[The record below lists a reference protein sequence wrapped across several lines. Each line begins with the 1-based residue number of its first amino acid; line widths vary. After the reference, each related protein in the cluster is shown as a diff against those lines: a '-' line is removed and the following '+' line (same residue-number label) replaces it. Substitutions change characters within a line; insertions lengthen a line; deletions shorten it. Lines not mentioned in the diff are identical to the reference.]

1 MLLDVCLDRIFV
13 FANLVHALNRGYPIS
28 SLYTSPPHRILFSFL
43 SVAFHFSLSFSI
55 PFPFSTSL
63 PSSLSSFPFLSFP
76 HPLTLLFVLISLG
89 SSISKQNFKL
99 FAPLG
104 YLRCCRD
111 SVTALF
117 YPRKRVRLY
126 QLYRSTISRG
136 NTNTTQ
142 MLMITC
148 SNANGSLTIRLHTP
162 LRIVRRL
169 IHFTRKCKQ
178 LDSTRSR
185 ASFKVNRKTLFLA
198 PPCGS
203 LTAIVFLIIHIH
215 IHIYIE
221 GVEE

>member
-1 MLLDVCLDRIFV
+1 MLRPHLCFRQSRSCGYSISLEHFTSASYSLL
-13 FANLVHALNRGYPIS
+13 FLVRCIS
-28 SLYTSPPHRILFSFL
+28 LFSLLLHPLPLPHLPPSLTFFL
-43 SVAFHFSLSFSI
+43 
-55 PFPFSTSL
+55 PFPFFFS
-63 PSSLSSFPFLSFP
+63 
-76 HPLTLLFVLISLG
+76 HPLTLLLVLIFLSD
-89 SSISKQNFKL
+89 QNLKTKL
-99 FAPLG
+99 ETSCTFVPLR

-117 YPRKRVRLY
+117 YPWQQWNVLNFTSS
-126 QLYRSTISRG
+126 YRSIISRG
-136 NTNTTQ
+136 STNATQ
-142 MLMITC
+142 ILMITC

-215 IHIYIE
+215 IY
-221 GVEE
+221 V